1 MLKTNRKATVILSFV
16 GALLSLVALLIFILL
31 PSSEFANSVYRPA
44 KDALYVFA
52 ISPVLSLIGSA
63 LILGVFI
70 RNFKAWSFTLTK
82 SIACSVGVLYAAIA
96 VFNTAVFLAYT
107 IEQFSL
113 GFVAPFNGTVYEN
126 LAIVAAVGVFHQ
138 FFLSVLT
145 AVSATKE
152 N

>member
-1 MLKTNRKATVILSFV
+1 MLKTNRKTTVILSFV
-16 GALLSLVALLIFILL
+16 GTLLSLVALLIFILL

-63 LILGVFI
+63 LILGEFI
-70 RNFKAWSFTLTK
+70 RDFKAWSFTLMK
-82 SIACSVGVLYAAIA
+82 SIVYSGVVLYAAIA

-107 IEQFSL
+107 LELFSL

-126 LAIVAAVGVFHQ
+126 LVIIAAVGVFHQ

-145 AVSATKE
+145 AVSLAKQ